1 MGRRLLSDARG
12 NVAMIFGLSLP
23 VMVLMTVGGVD
34 IHRASTVRV
43 NLQDALDA
51 SALAAARSP
60 YTDPAD
66 IQRVGMAALRANL
79 SNYPNVILKENETTF
94 ILNEDQVVV
103 ADAKVDVKTMVA
115 NIFLPP
121 YGQFMDDYL
130 PVAAHS
136 EVNRSSKNLEVS
148 LVLDITGSMAGS
160 RITALK
166 TAAKDLVT
174 MVVQDLQTPYYSKVA
189 LVPYSMGV
197 NLAGWVNTARG
208 TPETFIGISGAEWI
222 QGQIRDISGITRAN
236 PGVIT
241 SNGHGLSTGDHVWI
255 SGVEGMTQINNRAY
269 RVVRI
274 NNDRISLEFWN
285 GSGWSTLRTRSSDG
299 YSSYSRN
306 GQIRKCLQWDCSVVV
321 STTGNHGLNDGDTV
335 YIDNVGGMTQINNR
349 GYQIEVVNPAKY
361 AIGVPGAN
369 WGEYSGGGRSWCGQY
384 GCQWRVYRNPS
395 GNLRWLEASS
405 CVAERTGSQAY
416 TDAVTNAAARAQFNY
431 SGTSANRCPTAPII
445 PLSSDREGLKA
456 AIDNFAVAGSTAGQ
470 IGAAWGWYTVSPN
483 FNSLWPA
490 SAAGPY
496 RDPNTLKAVILMTDG
511 EFNTPFCSGVIA
523 RDAGPG
529 SGSAADYINC
539 NAANGDPF
547 DQTIALCTAMK
558 AEGVIVYTVGL
569 EVASGGGAERVIRDC
584 ASSSRHVYLPASGAD
599 LTEAF
604 KAIGRDITRLRISK

>member
-1 MGRRLLSDARG
+1 
-12 NVAMIFGLSLP
+12 MIFALSLP

-79 SNYPNVILKENETTF
+79 SNYPNVILKEGQTTF
-94 ILNEDQVVV
+94 VLNEDQVVV
-103 ADAKVDVKTMVA
+103 ADAMVDVKTMVA

-148 LVLDITGSMAGS
+148 LVLDITGSMAGT
-160 RITALK
+160 RIANLK

-208 TPETFIGISGAEWI
+208 TPETYIGISGAEWY
-222 QGQIRDISGITRAN
+222 QGQIRDISNITRAN

-255 SGVEGMTQINNRAY
+255 DEVDGMTQINDRAY

-274 NNDRISLEFWN
+274 NANRISLEYWD

-306 GQIRKCLQWDCSVVV
+306 GRIRKCLQWDCSVVI
-321 STTGNHGLNDGDTV
+321 STTGNHRLNDGDTV
-335 YIDNVGGMTQINNR
+335 YIDNVSGMTEVNNR
-349 GYQIEVVNPAKY
+349 GYEIEVVNPAKY
-361 AIGVPGAN
+361 SIGVPGAN
-369 WGEYSGGGRSWCGQY
+369 WGDYSRGGRSWCGQY
-384 GCQWRVYRNPS
+384 GCQWRVFRNPY
-395 GNLRWLEASS
+395 GELRWFEASS

-431 SGTSANRCPTAPII
+431 SGTSGNRCPSAPII

-456 AIDNFAVAGSTAGQ
+456 AIDSFSVAGSTAGQ

-483 FNSLWPA
+483 FNSLWPD

-496 RDPNTLKAVILMTDG
+496 RDPNTLKAVIIMTDG
-511 EFNTPFCSGVIA
+511 EFNTPYCSGVIA
-523 RDAGPG
+523 RDAGSG
-529 SGSAADYINC
+529 SGSASDRIHC
-539 NAANGDPF
+539 NATNGNPF

-569 EVASGGGAERVIRDC
+569 QVASGGGAERVIQNC
-584 ASSSRHVYLPASGAD
+584 ASSSRHVYFPSSGAD